1 MIRRSIEPSQKYWP
15 ASGAYWFFAVVAVF
29 LLLNTAVWVY
39 NHYWPDFGG
48 GSMSSSISFSDGK
61 YGGIISV
68 SREFS
73 MGMVHPSVYG
83 VDNPG
88 LSGGYS
94 SINGVERQS
103 KVFITFDKGRKERK
117 EQIEKNH
124 VYFTSFTEILRKVSF
139 EELGIQPVPRKATR
153 EPGWYEPFVEEINQK
168 IKEYMEKHAE
178 EIYGEETEKSEPQS

>member
-1 MIRRSIEPSQKYWP
+1 MIRRMIEPSQKYLP
-15 ASGAYWFFAVVAVF
+15 AIGAYWFFVVVGVF
-29 LLLNTAVWVY
+29 LLLGAVLNGATWIY
-39 NHYWPDFGG
+39 NHYYPDLGG
-48 GSMSSSISFSDGK
+48 GSMSSSISFPDGK
-61 YGGIISV
+61 HGGQIFV

-73 MGMVHPSVYG
+73 VGIVHPSIYG

-94 SINGVERQS
+94 SVNGVERQS
-103 KVFITFDKGRKERK
+103 KAFIIFDKGQKAHKEP
-117 EQIEKNH
+117 IEKNH

-153 EPGWYEPFVEEINQK
+153 EPGWYEPFCDEINQK

-178 EIYGEETEKSEPQS
+178 EIYDEI